1 MNLRDLVGRMAIRTD
16 KVREVM
22 PWEMERA
29 FRLDFMVPVPIFDR
43 EKYMDEPV
51 RILAVEGTQVVIE
64 EDGKRKLLERRYID
78 ERWTDYERLL
88 HPEEEEKEKAEKLM
102 KEFEVAAEPIKHFL
116 AEHYDP
122 MCTAVISMDNI
133 QIFRKAT
140 NEAVKAVDNKIAEKI
155 LEAEGTI
162 QATVDQFI
170 ANVCEEKIGKIVI
183 PEKKSTWSDEVT
195 YKPLS
200 EYVGERF
207 ELFLTEKRYD
217 RDGRIA
223 SYSSDRKLSAAGL
236 LTSRYLEEELG
247 KKVEKLIANA
257 KREVEESLIKSLE
270 QNLKENLAKDT
281 IERMNIPEVLKKLS
295 SIGAKQVTGT
305 SLPE

>member
-1 MNLRDLVGRMAIRTD
+1 MRKKMMCEICGQNPCHPRCPNAPEP
-16 KVREVM
+16 KEVHICSECLEGIY
-22 PWEMERA
+22 PG
-29 FRLDFMVPVPIFDR
+29 DR
-43 EKYMDEPV
+43 F
-51 RILAVEGTQVVIE
+51 
-64 EDGKRKLLERRYID
+64 
-78 ERWTDYERLL
+78 YESCGS
-88 HPEEEEKEKAEKLM
+88 
-102 KEFEVAAEPIKHFL
+102 
-116 AEHYDP
+116 Y
-122 MCTAVISMDNI
+122 
-133 QIFRKAT
+133 
-140 NEAVKAVDNKIAEKI
+140 
-155 LEAEGTI
+155 
-162 QATVDQFI
+162 
-170 ANVCEEKIGKIVI
+170 VCEECLKGI

-207 ELFLTEKRYD
+207 ELFLTEKRSD

-223 SYSSDRKLSAAGL
+223 RYSSDRKLSAAGL
-236 LTSRYLEEELG
+236 LTSQYLEEELG